1 MTRTEMI
8 RELARREGGQF
19 FLHQLYRAFGAI
31 TAQERRAV
39 WVCLRGLVLNHQVRL
54 IGEPGTGLYE
64 LQERPPRPAPLRKA
78 LWRAIRNNKVFT
90 VNDLT
95 VQTDASYEYS
105 KKYVI
110 SLRHQGFIRR
120 VGSRKEVPRNVAL
133 YRLVR
138 NQIEPPSNTR
148 RTKDVRHG
156 LSGTH

>member
-39 WVCLRGLVLNHQVRL
+39 WVCLRGLVINGQVRL

-64 LQERPPRPAPLRKA
+64 LQEKPPRPAPLQKA

-95 VQTDASYEYS
+95 VQIYSPASWATMYS
-105 KKYVI
+105 RSY
-110 SLRHQGFIRR
+110 SLIRP
-120 VGSRKEVPRNVAL
+120 VSAKL
-133 YRLVR
+133 
-138 NQIEPPSNTR
+138 
-148 RTKDVRHG
+148 K
-156 LSGTH
+156 